1 MSTSNTETTDV
12 AKATPI
18 INTND
23 LRAIDSFEAAV
34 ALAKETHGDLAIAS
48 QELGDGF
55 TLLGKSDKSRLCGVP
70 LIFVQ
75 WQFAQS
81 DFVDKATGEKGE
93 FVVARVVTKDGGKFV
108 LIDGGFGVA
117 QQLREFTER
126 TGKHGGLVVERGL
139 RKYDG
144 ENEEH
149 GAFVRYYIDTAASV

>member
-1 MSTSNTETTDV
+1 MSSNTEV

-34 ALAKETHGDLAIAS
+34 ALAKETHGELAIAS

-55 TLLGKSDKSRLCGVP
+55 TLLGKQDKGRLCGVG

-75 WQFAQS
+75 WQFSES
-81 DFVDKATGEKGE
+81 DYVNKETGEKGE
-93 FVVARVVTKDGGKFV
+93 FVAARVVTKDGGKYV
-108 LIDGGFGVA
+108 ILDGGFGVA
-117 QQLREFTER
+117 QQLREFTDR
-126 TGKHGGLVVERGL
+126 TGRMGGLVVERGL

-149 GAFVRYYIDTAASV
+149 GSFTRYYIDTAASV